1 MIAGKNTAG
10 LIRQGNFL
18 NTTLVYILIF
28 CSGSLRYLQ
37 SEDRNLVVGF
47 VVVLAIWFVYSDR
60 KISESFILYCFTFA
74 GILFALSL
82 YTGGSLSLPSIGSVS
97 MKLILAYLVIRTV
110 GEKFAETYVSVIV
123 FFAVVSL
130 FGYLSD
136 TLHLFD
142 GLVQKLPNIPGRGY
156 EGFFYVFRDTYHPY
170 RNQSI
175 FFEPGAYQAFLNA
188 ALFIIFFSK
197 TRLDA
202 RRQWLYIIILMAAL
216 TTTFSTTGFI
226 IFLCGFFL
234 FLYKSEVATFYGKLV
249 LVSIGIII
257 IIFFAAQFNESF
269 VKKINDYMTA
279 NEYEFTY
286 SAQTRSSQLKA
297 DLRVIKKHVFGLGQR
312 EYLREFQ
319 MEGRT
324 ENRGSSNGVTK
335 ILAMYGI
342 PIGIFIFGSYY
353 WALRRILNKPLLVA
367 GAFVMFMLFLA
378 GEAYYVT
385 APVSYAIIAAAF
397 VIKHKSI
404 YEKSAEEVV

>member
-1 MIAGKNTAG
+1 
-10 LIRQGNFL
+10 
-18 NTTLVYILIF
+18 
-28 CSGSLRYLQ
+28 
-37 SEDRNLVVGF
+37 
-47 VVVLAIWFVYSDR
+47 
-60 KISESFILYCFTFA
+60 
-74 GILFALSL
+74 
-82 YTGGSLSLPSIGSVS
+82 

-110 GEKFAETYVSVIV
+110 GEKFAETYVKVIV
-123 FFAVVSL
+123 FLAAISL

-142 GLVQKLPNIPGRGY
+142 GLVQKLSNIPGRGY